1 MIKKTIQEAWT
12 LTSGRTAPTVKD
24 THQSRCPS
32 LGSLDK
38 NQQDKITRLGTHL
51 RYRQTQAIR
60 LN

>member
-1 MIKKTIQEAWT
+1 M
-12 LTSGRTAPTVKD
+12 TSGRTAPTVKD